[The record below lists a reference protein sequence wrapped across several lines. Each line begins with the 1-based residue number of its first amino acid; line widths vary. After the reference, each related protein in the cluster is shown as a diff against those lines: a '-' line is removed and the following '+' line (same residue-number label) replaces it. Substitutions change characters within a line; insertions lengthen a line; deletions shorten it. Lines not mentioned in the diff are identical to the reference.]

1 MKQKSVLVIG
11 SANMDMVVVTD
22 AFPQPGETV
31 FGRQF
36 AMFPGGKGANQAVC
50 AAKLGGEIQF
60 IGKMGADLFRDR
72 LVGSMQNDG
81 VRLDHLL
88 IDPDTPTGIALI
100 TVDNSGEN
108 EIVVVS
114 GSNMRLQPADLEADQ
129 TAFADAGVVLAQ
141 LEVPV
146 DTVIRAA
153 KLARAAG
160 ALFILNPAP
169 AQALPDELF
178 PLLDFLTPNRLELA
192 TLSGTPTSS
201 GLEETIQAARFLLER
216 GAKNVIV
223 TLGASGCIWVT
234 PGGSQVFPSRQ
245 VHALDTTAAGD
256 AFNGALALALCRGQ
270 DVAGAIGFAVDVAA
284 FSVTRM
290 GAQSSMP
297 SADELEGWRQVQA
310 GTR

>member
-1 MKQKSVLVIG
+1 MEQKSVLVIG

-31 FGRQF
+31 FGQQF

-60 IGKMGADLFRDR
+60 IGKMGSDLFHER
-72 LVGSMQNDG
+72 LVRSMQNDG

-88 IDPDTPTGIALI
+88 VDPDAPTGIALI
-100 TVDNSGEN
+100 TVDKAGEN

-114 GSNMRLQPADLEADQ
+114 GSNMRLQPADLEAHKA
-129 TAFADAGVVLAQ
+129 AFMSAGVVLAQ
-141 LEVPV
+141 LEVPL

-153 KLARAAG
+153 TLARAAG

-169 AQALPDELF
+169 AQVLPAELF
-178 PLLDFLTPNRLELA
+178 PLLDFLTPNRIELA
-192 TLSGTPTSS
+192 TLSGIPTGSS
-201 GLEETIQAARFLLER
+201 LEETRRAAERLLER
-216 GAKNVIV
+216 GARNVIV
-223 TLGASGCIWVT
+223 TLGASGCLWVA
-234 PGGSQVFPSRQ
+234 PGSSQAFPAHA
-245 VHALDTTAAGD
+245 VKALDTTAAGD

-270 DVAGAIGFAVDVAA
+270 DVATAIRFAGDVAA

-297 SADELEGWRQVQA
+297 SAAELEEWRQIQA
-310 GTR
+310 GIR